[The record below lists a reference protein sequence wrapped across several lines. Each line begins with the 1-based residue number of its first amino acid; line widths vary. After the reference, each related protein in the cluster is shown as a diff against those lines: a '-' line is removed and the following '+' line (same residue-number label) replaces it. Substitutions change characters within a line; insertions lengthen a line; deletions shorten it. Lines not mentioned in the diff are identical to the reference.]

1 MRRRSLPSLLI
12 AGALVAFPLGL
23 RAQEHQ
29 APQGHEAPAAAPA
42 HGEAAQP
49 SHEAPVAGEG
59 HGEAAGHGE
68 GAHHGPEVK
77 LFGTVLGPGAQYL
90 IKVLNFVLFAGGLVW
105 LTKGALSAAFKARA
119 QELEDRLNQAEK
131 DRLEGEAQVQELEAR
146 MAGLQAELGGIL
158 EKADQDAELEKQRI
172 LEGAR
177 SEAEAILAQAR
188 AEIEFQR
195 RQAEQ
200 ELRALVVEL
209 AVQGASQRLQSRLQG
224 DAAGPVVERAIEQI
238 SLSAGENK

>member
-1 MRRRSLPSLLI
+1 
-12 AGALVAFPLGL
+12 
-23 RAQEHQ
+23 
-29 APQGHEAPAAAPA
+29 
-42 HGEAAQP
+42 
-49 SHEAPVAGEG
+49 
-59 HGEAAGHGE
+59 
-68 GAHHGPEVK
+68 
-77 LFGTVLGPGAQYL
+77 
-90 IKVLNFVLFAGGLVW
+90 
-105 LTKGALSAAFKARA
+105 
-119 QELEDRLNQAEK
+119 
-131 DRLEGEAQVQELEAR
+131 

-209 AVQGASQRLQSRLQG
+209 AVQGATQRLQARLQG

-238 SLSAGENK
+238 SLSAGENQ